1 MNAYYIDLVKTK
13 KEVNYKM
20 NKSVYL
26 KKIESIE
33 GFGAVKSNE
42 KQSVIDAGMEA
53 MTNEFERL
61 TAEKFPY
68 SPNTPCLEIHHI
80 HTNDDGVS
88 YDLIYMKDIARNK
101 TDKPVTYMI
110 GFNDRALVAT
120 VSNLEQKTVSEMFD
134 LFTKA
139 YRHQSDEEFIELPLS
154 LFAKAVQREEAD
166 ESVLYRKAIAN
177 MPDYRDIKGSSNEV
191 LNFIK
196 DRQGAEILPNLSA
209 GIEIVLHANAF
220 ADNVINRSARLTSN
234 AIAEVGMMKEQAL
247 SFGLKAASSKIAE
260 IQLRG
265 SKLAGMAGMF

>member
-1 MNAYYIDLVKTK
+1 
-13 KEVNYKM
+13 M